1 MSRVRSDP
9 SRARSEGSGIASE
22 SSGAESEGSGA
33 TSETSGVGSEGSGAT
48 SEASG
53 AVSVSSGGGSEASGG
68 GSEVSGTSS
77 EVSGTASEVSGA
89 ASDCLHNCESARLG
103 AELGLAGGIIP
114 GLSCDVI
121 PADAGIQAIGND
133 SRHYPRHP
141 DARGRDGPSLRHRAR
156 SAGPGSSL
164 WVPACAGTT
173 GEGERRGWCRTS
185 SLRRRRGMLLRG
197 SALG

>member
-53 AVSVSSGGGSEASGG
+53 AVSVSSGG